1 MNNRGQI
8 TVFFTMIL
16 GILIIF
22 TFTALEVVRIHM
34 GKIKEHA
41 AVHSVHSGIMADYNA
56 ALFERY
62 HLLFLDPT
70 YGTGSE
76 AVLEE
81 KIFDYLNES
90 LNGIARGKDT
100 IYEFQIEDIAI
111 SDRHYILEN
120 DMEQVK
126 KQIVEY
132 ETSGGFVSQLDRLKE
147 VITGNNEAVCKAS
160 LETEEKGVENPKS
173 EEPVSSKE
181 QEAVRDPRQTLKSLL
196 RQGVLGLVMPNHN
209 LSSEILLSENRP
221 SKQYRVDKKE
231 KTDTSFTDIKQLKK
245 VLREYKKEDSFK
257 EVIEEPAV
265 FVYIK
270 EHFSSGVHPLSD
282 SKMKCEMEYILE
294 GKENDLDNMEAA
306 VTDMIWLRMPVN
318 YAYLLSDV
326 EKKAEAGTVAM
337 SICVAT
343 GTEGLTEVVRYLL
356 LGCWAYAE
364 SICDVRDLVQG
375 KKIPYVKDKL
385 HWKTDLN
392 TLVEKGGEEAITD
405 TGLSYEDYIV
415 LLLAKQSKKEMNYC
429 YSKMLDVMELNIRED
444 YPGLSLSNCVGRF
457 TIQGRITI
465 PPHFIYGQKKELFET
480 IFKEKISY
488 VTK

>member
-8 TVFFTMIL
+8 TVFFTLIL

-34 GKIKEHA
+34 GKIKERA
-41 AVHSVHSGIMADYNA
+41 AVHSVHSSIMADYNA

-90 LNGIARGKDT
+90 LNGGEQKKDT

-132 ETSGGFVSQLDRLKE
+132 ETTGGFVNQLDRLKD

-160 LETEEKGVENPKS
+160 LETEEKGIENPKT
-173 EEPVSSKE
+173 EETVSHGE
-181 QEAVRDPRQTLKSLL
+181 QGDVRDPRETLKNLL
-196 RQGVLGLVMPNHN
+196 RQGVLGLVMPDHN
-209 LSSEILLSENRP
+209 LSSEFLLSGNLP
-221 SKQYRVDKKE
+221 SEQYRVEKRE

-245 VLREYKKEDSFK
+245 TLREYKKEDLFK
-257 EVIEEPAV
+257 EMIEEPAV

-270 EHFSSGVHPLSD
+270 NHFSSGVHPLST

-294 GKENDLDNMEAA
+294 GKGNDLDNMEA
-306 VTDMIWLRMPVN
+306 TIKDMIWLRMPVN
-318 YAYLLSDV
+318 YAYLLSDL

-364 SICDVRDLVQG
+364 SICDVRELVQG

-385 HWKTDLN
+385 RWKTDLS
-392 TLVEKGGEEAITD
+392 TLVEKGGEEERTD
-405 TGLSYEDYIV
+405 TGLTYEDYVV
-415 LLLAKQSKKEMNYC
+415 LLLAKQSKKEMNDC

-444 YPGLSLSNCVGRF
+444 YPDFSLSNCVGGF
-457 TIQGRITI
+457 TIQGRITM

-480 IFKEKISY
+480 IFEEEISY
-488 VTK
+488 VSN